1 MSIEDRDWFREDYRE
16 RERKYGGDFSLH
28 STPKNRPGRP
38 EKRNGNALP
47 IALLNIFAAFSCAL
61 SLYASIM
68 IEREQLNGN
77 SWPSLI
83 AAILCWILFA
93 VVYNNNK
100 RKNRGFICS
109 LSLAVCFI
117 SALAASGI
125 ASFLTVRLFI
135 GAYAAGGV
143 QSEMPVFNSITM
155 PHISSNTLIIL
166 FIAACAS
173 IPIYRNYQAKKRA
186 RELIDGAVVMTPE
199 QFMRLK
205 GNYGFSPHLD
215 CPGVYVLYNR
225 DKNKYYV
232 GQSQHVLTRVNQHF
246 TGHGG
251 NGDVYADYKYHDHFE
266 IRIVKFEGSGFRTL
280 NEMERR
286 AIDTYHAFSC
296 GYNKTRGNRD

>member
-1 MSIEDRDWFREDYRE
+1 MSIEDRDWFHEDYRE

-28 STPKNRPGRP
+28 STPKNRPGKP

-135 GAYAAGGV
+135 GA
-143 QSEMPVFNSITM
+143 
-155 PHISSNTLIIL
+155 
-166 FIAACAS
+166 
-173 IPIYRNYQAKKRA
+173 
-186 RELIDGAVVMTPE
+186 
-199 QFMRLK
+199 
-205 GNYGFSPHLD
+205 
-215 CPGVYVLYNR
+215 VY
-225 DKNKYYV
+225 
-232 GQSQHVLTRVNQHF
+232 S
-246 TGHGG
+246 
-251 NGDVYADYKYHDHFE
+251 
-266 IRIVKFEGSGFRTL
+266 
-280 NEMERR
+280 
-286 AIDTYHAFSC
+286 
-296 GYNKTRGNRD
+296 